1 MINKNAI
8 IVFLVSLFALVV
20 ATTSYMF
27 VSSKSI
33 LLKTNLTCN
42 FRQTVYLKD
51 FIYKLDGTLKNNYQI
66 DTNKVGTQRL
76 RAIYQDK
83 HGFYKV
89 KTFTINV
96 KDITPP
102 TILVTD
108 TYTVEKNSKKKLEDE
123 ILCADDY
130 DDNVKCSILGKYNLK
145 KVGTYNLKITA
156 TDYSKNNT
164 TKEFTLN
171 VVAKESN
178 TQNQTDNTSFVDYND
193 VYKKYK
199 TNKTEIGIDIS
210 KWQKKIDFNKLKASG
225 VEFVILKI
233 GGQKELNGKTIM
245 DPKFKKNIEAATKA
259 NLKIGLY
266 FYSYAKSPQE
276 AKNQAR
282 FIIKEIRKSNYKIDL
297 PIAFDWENWLE
308 YNKFNISFN
317 SLNNIAKSFIK
328 EINSSG
334 YQATLYS
341 SEYYLDT
348 IWFAEDYDNIWV
360 ANYGNLTHKPKYKLW
375 QMCSD
380 GKVDG
385 INNYVDIDILYK
397 DN

>member
-1 MINKNAI
+1 M
-8 IVFLVSLFALVV
+8 
-20 ATTSYMF
+20 
-27 VSSKSI
+27 
-33 LLKTNLTCN
+33 
-42 FRQTVYLKD
+42 
-51 FIYKLDGTLKNNYQI
+51 
-66 DTNKVGTQRL
+66 
-76 RAIYQDK
+76 
-83 HGFYKV
+83 
-89 KTFTINV
+89 
-96 KDITPP
+96 
-102 TILVTD
+102 
-108 TYTVEKNSKKKLEDE
+108 
-123 ILCADDY
+123 CADDY

-156 TDYSKNNT
+156 TDSSKNNT

-178 TQNQTDNTSFVDYND
+178 TQNQTDNNSFVDYND

>member
-1 MINKNAI
+1 M
-8 IVFLVSLFALVV
+8 
-20 ATTSYMF
+20 
-27 VSSKSI
+27 
-33 LLKTNLTCN
+33 
-42 FRQTVYLKD
+42 
-51 FIYKLDGTLKNNYQI
+51 
-66 DTNKVGTQRL
+66 
-76 RAIYQDK
+76 
-83 HGFYKV
+83 
-89 KTFTINV
+89 
-96 KDITPP
+96 
-102 TILVTD
+102 
-108 TYTVEKNSKKKLEDE
+108 
-123 ILCADDY
+123 CADDY

-156 TDYSKNNT
+156 TDFSKNNT